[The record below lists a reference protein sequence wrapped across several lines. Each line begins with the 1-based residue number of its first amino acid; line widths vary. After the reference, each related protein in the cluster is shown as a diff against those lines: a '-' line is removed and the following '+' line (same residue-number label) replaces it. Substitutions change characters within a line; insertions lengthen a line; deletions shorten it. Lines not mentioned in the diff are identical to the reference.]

1 MPNDIK
7 RLKQKEASMV
17 KWGEIK
23 KHKFFVAVFA
33 PIVMLCGIGLGRHLY
48 SMANALYDMVD
59 RNMWINLIRAN
70 RHLAEA
76 DRVLAEADRFFE
88 EIDREQNLYHVFS
101 KIAGLRTVHF
111 GGRCR
116 RWRFREFQKAERKAK

>member
-7 RLKQKEASMV
+7 CLKQKEASMV

-88 EIDREQNLYHVFS
+88 EIDRE
-101 KIAGLRTVHF
+101 
-111 GGRCR
+111 
-116 RWRFREFQKAERKAK
+116 